1 VSMAKRILCMTLLMF
16 LAVVAVVA
24 QDAKQEAKKEAQ
36 LRTVHGLVLDKSE
49 DPISESVV
57 YLKNVR
63 NNIVRTLYTD
73 SSGKYRFSGL
83 DPNTDYEIFAQ
94 KNDLKSTTRTVTS
107 YDSRKDIEL
116 NLKIDR
122 KKE

>member
-1 VSMAKRILCMTLLMF
+1 MSAPKRILWVTFFFVLV
-16 LAVVAVVA
+16 VVAAAA
-24 QDAKQEAKKEAQ
+24 QDAKKEAQ
-36 LRTVHGLVLDKSE
+36 LRTVHGLVLDKAE
-49 DPISESVV
+49 NPVSESVV
-57 YLKNVR
+57 YLKNDR
-63 NNIVRTLYTD
+63 SNIVRTLYTD
-73 SSGKYRFSGL
+73 DSGKYRFSGL

-94 KNDLKSTTRTVTS
+94 KNDLKSATRTVTS

>member
-1 VSMAKRILCMTLLMF
+1 MSVAKRILCITF
-16 LAVVAVVA
+16 LFFLVVVSVAA
-24 QDAKQEAKKEAQ
+24 QDAKKEAQ
-36 LRTVHGLVLDKSE
+36 LRTVRGLVIDKSE
-49 DPISESVV
+49 NPVSESVV
-57 YLKNVR
+57 YLKNDR
-63 NNIVRTLYTD
+63 TNIVRTLYTD

-83 DPNTDYEIFAQ
+83 DPNTDYEVYAQ

-122 KKE
+122 KKD

>member
-1 VSMAKRILCMTLLMF
+1 MRTPGQIFWTTVILLLALVSTA
-16 LAVVAVVA
+16 A

-36 LRTVHGLVLDKSE
+36 LRTVHGLVMDKSE
-49 DPISESVV
+49 NPVSESVV
-57 YLKNVR
+57 YLKNDR

-83 DPNTDYEIFAQ
+83 DPNTDYEIYAQ
-94 KNDLKSTTRTVTS
+94 KDDSKSATRTVTS
-107 YDSRKDIEL
+107 YDSRKDVEL

-122 KKE
+122 KKD